1 MKKILGI
8 SAIAVSSCIL
18 VGCSSSAK
26 DETTTTTT
34 TTTTYAVETTTAPT
48 TTLAPET
55 TTAVTT
61 AAAQSSELGILSN
74 VNITPVK
81 NDTTGNWKK
90 CSIVN
95 KDIQIQDYA
104 LAYYKK
110 YFNNDKEV
118 HAIINF
124 GNNTTTCIKKMGG
137 LLFVDIYEYVNL
149 EEYDANIMFSGKQ
162 LGEYIVYS
170 NGEIEKN

>member
-34 TTTTYAVETTTAPT
+34 TTTYAVETTT
-48 TTLAPET
+48 APET

-110 YFNNDKEV
+110 YFNNDK
-118 HAIINF
+118 
-124 GNNTTTCIKKMGG
+124 
-137 LLFVDIYEYVNL
+137 
-149 EEYDANIMFSGKQ
+149 
-162 LGEYIVYS
+162 
-170 NGEIEKN
+170 